1 MTVQI
6 AGFLTVRGRVLLIS
20 LCRGASGPATGPRHR
35 GGAWR
40 VAGPQLARCLPADPR
55 TPMAHAKDPGQL
67 DRISLPRKTGHTLN
81 EAVSEAVA

>member
-40 VAGPQLARCLPADPR
+40 VAGPQLARCLPADG
-55 TPMAHAKDPGQL
+55 HPG
-67 DRISLPRKTGHTLN
+67 
-81 EAVSEAVA
+81 